1 MRARDTKDLAR
12 LIKTARG
19 EAPADLLVTN
29 GRVVNVFTGEIYK
42 AGVAALGDK
51 IAGVGDFY
59 RDGGTVLDA
68 GGRYVLPG
76 LMDAHIH
83 IESSLLAPWEF
94 ARLVLRRGTTAV
106 IADPHEIVNVAGVR
120 GFEYML
126 AAAEGLP
133 VDFYFMVPSCV
144 PATALETSGA
154 RLGAGQIKKLLKK
167 ENVLGLAEMMNF
179 PGVISGDESTLEKI
193 AAARAS
199 GEFLDGHAPGL
210 SGADLQAYIACGV
223 DTDHECVSAGE
234 AIGKLRAGMR
244 VMIREGTVEKNLDSL
259 VPVINEKNIHRV
271 CLVSDD
277 KSPLDLY
284 HHGHLDDTL
293 RKAVRAGLDPTSAVR
308 MVTLNPAS
316 FYGLRRRGAIAPG
329 YTADMVI
336 VEDLENFKVDKV
348 IKSGALVAEGG
359 ETVADAPGHHDA
371 FITSRMNVKRLSEE
385 SFRVEDR
392 GGRVRVIEAVPG
404 QIITGHGLARLS
416 SENGALLA
424 DTDRDILKIAV
435 VERHRGTGNI
445 GLGFVR
451 GLGLSEG
458 AIASSVAHDS
468 HNIAVVGADDGSML
482 AAAREVERLG
492 GGLVAAAGGGI
503 RAAVALPV
511 AGLMSPEP
519 AETVVEKMERLL
531 CETRL
536 MGSSAENP
544 FSVISFLALAVV
556 PRLKITDV
564 GLVDVDRM
572 EIVSVYE
579 NP

>member
-1 MRARDTKDLAR
+1 MEDREKLSR
-12 LIKTARG
+12 LIETARG
-19 EAPADLLVTN
+19 EAPANLLITN
-29 GRVVNVFTGEIYK
+29 ARVVNVFTGEIYK
-42 AGVAALGDK
+42 TGVAALGDK

-59 RDGGTVLDA
+59 RDGKTVLDA
-68 GGRYVLPG
+68 EGKYVLPG

-94 ARLVLRRGTTAV
+94 ARLVLRRGTAAV

-120 GFEYML
+120 GFEFML
-126 AAAEGLP
+126 KAAESLP
-133 VDFYFMVPSCV
+133 LDFYFMVPSCV

-154 RLGAGQIKKLLKK
+154 KLGAGQVKRLLKK
-167 ENVLGLAEMMNF
+167 KNVLGLAEMMNF

-199 GEFLDGHAPGL
+199 GKFLDGHAPGL

-244 VMIREGTVEKNLDSL
+244 VMIREGTVEKNLADL
-259 VPVINEKNIHRV
+259 VPAINEKNIHRV
-271 CLVSDD
+271 LFVSDD
-277 KSPLDLY
+277 KSPLDLLR
-284 HHGHLDDTL
+284 HGHLDDTL
-293 RKAVRAGLDPTSAVR
+293 RKAVRAGLDAASAVR
-308 MVTLNPAS
+308 MVTFNPAS

-329 YTADMVI
+329 YAADMVI

-348 IKSGALVAEGG
+348 IKSGALVVDGG
-359 ETVADAPGHHDA
+359 EAVLDIPGHHDG

-392 GGRVRVIEAVPG
+392 GERVRVIEAVPG

-424 DTDRDILKIAV
+424 DTGRDILKIAV
-435 VERHRGTGNI
+435 MERHKGTGNI

-468 HNIAVVGADDGSML
+468 HNIVVAGADDRSML
-482 AAAREVERLG
+482 TAAREIEKLG
-492 GGLVAAAGGGI
+492 GGLAAAVGGEI
-503 RAAVALPV
+503 KDVLPLPI
-511 AGLMSPEP
+511 AGLMSAEP
-519 AETVVEKMERLL
+519 AETVVEKLERLL
-531 CETRL
+531 YETRL
-536 MGSSAENP
+536 MGSKAENP
-544 FSVISFLALAVV
+544 FSVISFLALAVI
-556 PRLKITDV
+556 PHLKITDK

-572 EIVSVYE
+572 GFVSVYE
-579 NP
+579 DS